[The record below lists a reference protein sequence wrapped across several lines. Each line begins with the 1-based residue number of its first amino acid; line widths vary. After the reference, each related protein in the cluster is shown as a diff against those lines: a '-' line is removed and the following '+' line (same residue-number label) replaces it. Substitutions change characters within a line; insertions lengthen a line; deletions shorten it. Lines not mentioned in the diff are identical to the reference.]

1 MYERTRGEG
10 FGPEVKRRIMIGT
23 YALSAGY
30 YDAYYGRAQ
39 RVRTLVREDFAR
51 AFGAVDLIASPTSPT
66 VAFKAGSRVDDPL
79 AMYLCDVCTI
89 PTNLAGL
96 PAISIPCGLSDG
108 LPVGFQ
114 LIGPAF
120 SENRILEAAH
130 ALEAAIGFDAVPA
143 FRDSGTAAP
152 QGWCPEGADHLPPRG
167 RAVMSTAWEPVI
179 GLEMHVE
186 LDTRTKMFCG
196 CEVTKGDEPN
206 MHTCPVCLAHPGA
219 LPVVNQRAIEYAA
232 RIALALNCTVQ
243 PRSIFHRKNYFYPD
257 LPKAYQ
263 ISQYDEPLASDG
275 WFEYWSGGERLRCR
289 INRVHMEEDA
299 AKLVHAGG
307 ETGRIAGSDYSMV
320 DFNRGGTPLIEIVT
334 EPDIPSPEA
343 AREFLQQLRNLVV
356 ELGVSE
362 CNMEE
367 GQVRWDANVSVRP
380 EGAAELGTRT
390 ELKNMNSF
398 RYLQQALDAEIPRQ
412 IEIIEAGGTID
423 LETLHFDPD
432 TGTTTPLRSKEEA
445 HDYRYFPEPDLVPV
459 LIEPG
464 VGGGA
469 ARDAAG
475 AAGGARGALH
485 RAVRPVARRT
495 RSCWA
500 ARTASPSTT
509 RRSWGWGPRP
519 SRRPT
524 GSWASTSPIS
534 TPPASRPATGT
545 SPPSASPSSSSS

>member
-1 MYERTRGEG
+1 
-10 FGPEVKRRIMIGT
+10 
-23 YALSAGY
+23 
-30 YDAYYGRAQ
+30 
-39 RVRTLVREDFAR
+39 
-51 AFGAVDLIASPTSPT
+51 
-66 VAFKAGSRVDDPL
+66 
-79 AMYLCDVCTI
+79 
-89 PTNLAGL
+89 
-96 PAISIPCGLSDG
+96 
-108 LPVGFQ
+108 
-114 LIGPAF
+114 
-120 SENRILEAAH
+120 
-130 ALEAAIGFDAVPA
+130 
-143 FRDSGTAAP
+143 
-152 QGWCPEGADHLPPRG
+152 
-167 RAVMSTAWEPVI
+167 
-179 GLEMHVE
+179 MHVE

-206 MHTCPVCLAHPGA
+206 THTCPVCLAHPGA

-232 RIALALNCTVQ
+232 RIALALNCTRAAAQHLPPQELLLSGPAQGVPDQ
-243 PRSIFHRKNYFYPD
+243 PVRRAAGHRR
-257 LPKAYQ
+257 LVRV
-263 ISQYDEPLASDG
+263 LV
-275 WFEYWSGGERLRCR
+275 GGERLRCR

-307 ETGRIAGSDYSMV
+307 DTGRIAGSDYSMV

-380 EGAAELGTRT
+380 EGTAELGTRT

-459 LIEPG
+459 LIEPAW
-464 VGGGA
+464 VDELRATQPELPA
-469 ARDAAG
+469 ARVERFID
-475 AAGGARGALH
+475 
-485 RAVRPVARRT
+485 AVRPVARR
-495 RSCWA
+495 R
-500 ARTASPSTT
+500 ARAGQRARAWPSTT
-509 RRSWGWGPRP
+509 RRSWRWGPRP

-545 SPPSASPSSSSS
+545 SPPSASPSWSSSSSDGVVSTSAAKEVFAAMIAERAEPEDVVQKHGLGQISDTAELEAAVAAGGGRQPAPRSSSTAAASSRCWATSSAR